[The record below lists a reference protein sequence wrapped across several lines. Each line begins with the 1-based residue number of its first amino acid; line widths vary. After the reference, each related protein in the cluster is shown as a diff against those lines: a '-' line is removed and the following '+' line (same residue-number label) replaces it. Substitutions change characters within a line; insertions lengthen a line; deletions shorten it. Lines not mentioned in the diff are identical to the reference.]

1 MYRMPRGLA
10 LVTQIGILAFGIQV
24 LPAAPS
30 ASYEI
35 EALEMTYRLT
45 SGNTG
50 EVIFHQ
56 RFKAMDAQGRAEISK
71 LQFPYMPGFQDIELK
86 SIRTIKKD
94 GSVVEGDPH
103 GAFDGAAPTGDPLTP
118 YFSDLRIRTILAPN
132 LDTGDTVECEAVQH
146 IHKWDM
152 PGQFWFSH
160 YLTSVVPVVSEIV
173 VLDLPA
179 DRAVSFFESSTVH
192 GKTEVANGRKIER
205 WELRNQEAA
214 KPSVDAA
221 EPLFAVSSIPS
232 WDDLGDWIRSLNDP
246 AAEPAPEITALAAK
260 LTANKKDETER
271 ISALYTYVATRIRY
285 VGVWFGAGRY
295 QPHPAVTVLRN
306 GYGDCKDQTVLLSAL
321 LRSAGFK
328 AYPVL
333 ATPGLGI
340 RLPDLPSPD
349 QFNHEFVAVE
359 TKSGLMFLDA
369 SMGPVPPQVLAFGV
383 RGRKALLV
391 GDTTASPVDI
401 SIDPP
406 VAARVSVDLRG
417 KIAADGAF
425 DGSARFELR
434 GIAEMALRRAF
445 LDASEDEKEKTLS
458 DFTGAEFRG
467 ASVRQVESSDPA
479 DLTKPFWLQFELHKK
494 DFFAPDK
501 TSMQVTLGWNT
512 DSMRGL
518 DRLPKPEKPVPVES
532 AVISTHLDLIVD
544 TAFMITDHM
553 PVHRDSPSG
562 KYDSEYEYE
571 NGHLLLKR
579 SLSFKAGMLAPAEW
593 ASLIDLMKAARDES
607 SRGFT
612 LERRPATNTAVAA
625 LSPLARALQ
634 EGFAAYQKRDY
645 EGARKAY
652 LEATQIDPK
661 NHSAWNDLGRAY
673 AALHAYSQA
682 EVAYKKQIEINPSD
696 LYAYNNL
703 GLVYRALK
711 REDDA
716 IESFRKQIAVSP
728 RDRFAHENL
737 AISYASKNDW
747 EKARAEAA
755 TAAEISPEDPVK
767 WVRLGRAQLRTG
779 RVDEARGSFERGLG
793 LPHDAMEDNNVAFY
807 LSEAGVDLDRAWKLV
822 SEALNAES
830 RLVCEPDALA
840 KTDACAAQLRR
851 ISFMLDTAGWIL
863 YRKGKLADAE
873 PYLWSAYAITPRVDM
888 SLHLSIL
895 LAKTGRVDDS
905 VKYFVEAQSRP
916 NLDRLASAE
925 ARRELAKAVGGDTE
939 LDARCKQF
947 ITPQSGERQRAK
959 VTVLVDSLGKVLE
972 AAAADSASPPDVV
985 TDAKLLTLSPIS
997 WPDHTIRSLRT
1008 VEFRKEGSRWVLDQS
1023 YAGITADSIVA
1034 R

>member
-10 LVTQIGILAFGIQV
+10 LVTQGALLALGIQV
-24 LPAAPS
+24 LPAAPA
-30 ASYEI
+30 ASYRVEV
-35 EALEMTYRLT
+35 LEMTYRLT
-45 SGNTG
+45 GGNTG
-50 EVIFHQ
+50 EVIIHQ

-71 LQFPYMPGFQDIELK
+71 LQFPYIPGFQDIEFK
-86 SIRTIKKD
+86 SIRTMKKD
-94 GSVVEGDPH
+94 GSAVQGDPN

-118 YFSDLRIRTILAPN
+118 YFSDLRMRTLLAPN
-132 LDTGDTVECEAVQH
+132 VDTGDTVECEAVQH

-160 YLTSVVPVVSEIV
+160 YLTSIVPVVSEIV
-173 VLDLPA
+173 VLDLPT
-179 DRAVSFFESSTVH
+179 DRPVSFSESSTIH
-192 GKTEVANGRKIER
+192 GNTEIANGRKIER
-205 WELRNQEAA
+205 WELRNLEAA

-232 WDDLGDWIRSLNDP
+232 WDALGAWIHSLNDP
-246 AAEPAPEITALAAK
+246 AAEPSPEITALAAR

-271 ISALYTYVATRIRY
+271 ISALYSYVATRIRY

-295 QPHPAVTVLRN
+295 QPHPAATVLRN

-328 AYPVL
+328 AHPVL
-333 ATPGLGI
+333 TTPGVGV
-340 RLPDLPSPD
+340 RLPDLPAPD
-349 QFNHEFVAVE
+349 QFIHEFVAVE

-383 RGRKALLV
+383 RGRKALLI
-391 GDTTASPVDI
+391 GDTTASPIDI
-401 SIDPP
+401 PIDPP
-406 VAARVSVDLRG
+406 VQARVSVDLRG
-417 KIAADGAF
+417 KVAADGAF
-425 DGSARFELR
+425 DGIARFELV
-434 GIAEMALRRAF
+434 GIAELALRRAF
-445 LDASEDEKEKTLS
+445 LDSSEEEKEKTLS

-467 ASVRQVESSDPA
+467 ASVLHVENGDPA

-512 DSMRGL
+512 GSLRGL
-518 DRLPKPEKPVPVES
+518 DELPKPEKTVPVES
-532 AVISTHLDLIVD
+532 AVISTNLDLIVD
-544 TAFMITDHM
+544 TAFMITDHL
-553 PVHRDSPSG
+553 PAHRDSPSG

-593 ASLIDLMKAARDES
+593 APLIDLIKAARDES
-607 SRGFT
+607 GRGFT
-612 LERRPATNTAVAA
+612 LERRRTSTTAV
-625 LSPLARALQ
+625 LSPLSRAMQ
-634 EGFAAYQKRDY
+634 KGSAAYQRRDY

-661 NHSAWNDLGRAY
+661 NQSAWNDLGRAY
-673 AALHAYSQA
+673 AALHAYPQA
-682 EVAYKKQIEINPSD
+682 EAAYKKQIEINPSD
-696 LYAYNNL
+696 PYAYNNL
-703 GLVYRALK
+703 GLVYRALR
-711 REDDA
+711 REGDA

-737 AISYASKNDW
+737 AISYANQNDW
-747 EKARAEAA
+747 EKARVEAA
-755 TAAEISPEDPVK
+755 TAAEITPEDPVK

-779 RVDEARGSFERGLG
+779 HVDEARTSFERGIG

-807 LSEAGVDLDRAWKLV
+807 LSEVGVDLDKAWKLV
-822 SEALNAES
+822 SEALNSEA

-863 YRKGKLADAE
+863 YREGKAADAE
-873 PYLWSAYAITPRVDM
+873 PYLRSAYAITPRADM
-888 SLHLSIL
+888 SLHLSVL

-905 VKYFVEAQSRP
+905 VKFLAEALSRP

-925 ARRELAKAVGGDTE
+925 ARRELAKAVGGDAE

-947 ITPQSGERQRAK
+947 TAPQSGEVQRAK
-959 VTVLVDSLGKVLE
+959 VTVLVDSHGKILE
-972 AAAADSASPPDVV
+972 AAPAGSAGSADIVAD
-985 TDAKLLTLSPIS
+985 TKLLTLTPIS
-997 WPDHTIRSLRT
+997 WPDHAIRSLRT
-1008 VEFRKEGSRWVLDQS
+1008 VEYRREGSKWVVDQS
-1023 YAGITADSIVA
+1023 YAGLTADSTVA